1 LCATARRLRA
11 FQLSR
16 QSKEKAMNRSI
27 GLGLAMLASFGLG
40 AVAVNELNAQTKA
53 PGAYAVIDISEI
65 TDSDTFVKQLL
76 PKATPPVT
84 AFGGQFIIRTENLVA
99 INGTPPKR
107 FVVIAFDSMEKA
119 KAWEN
124 SPAQK
129 EIDALRAKSTKSRAF
144 IADGTIN

>member
-1 LCATARRLRA
+1 MEEVMNQRI
-11 FQLSR
+11 
-16 QSKEKAMNRSI
+16 AMA
-27 GLGLAMLASFGLG
+27 LAMLASAAFGAL
-40 AVAVNELNAQTKA
+40 AVDELKAQNKA

-65 TDSDTFVKQLL
+65 TDSDVFTKQLL

-84 AFGGQFIIRTENLVA
+84 AFGGQFVVRTENIAA

-119 KAWEN
+119 KAWDN

-144 IADGTIN
+144 IADGMVN

>member
-1 LCATARRLRA
+1 MNQRMALGLTLLAGVAIGATA
-11 FQLSR
+11 
-16 QSKEKAMNRSI
+16 
-27 GLGLAMLASFGLG
+27 
-40 AVAVNELNAQTKA
+40 VNGLNAQTKA

-65 TDSDTFVKQLL
+65 TDSETFTKQLL

-84 AFGGQFIIRTENLVA
+84 AFGGQFIVRTENTVA

-107 FVVIAFDSMEKA
+107 FVVIAFDSMDKA
-119 KAWEN
+119 KAWET

-144 IADGTIN
+144 IADGTVN

>member
-1 LCATARRLRA
+1 
-11 FQLSR
+11 
-16 QSKEKAMNRSI
+16 MNQRI
-27 GLGLAMLASFGLG
+27 ALGLAMLAGAAFG
-40 AVAVNELNAQTKA
+40 AVAVNELKAQSKA
-53 PGAYAVIDISEI
+53 PGAYGIIDISEI
-65 TDSDTFVKQLL
+65 TDSEIFTKQLL

-84 AFGGQFIIRTENLVA
+84 AFGGQFVVRTENTVA

-129 EIDALRAKSTKSRAF
+129 EVDALREKSTKSRAF
-144 IADGTIN
+144 IADGSVN